1 MTDRRLR
8 LGMVGGGAGSFI
20 GGVHRMAA
28 RLDDQYELVAGALS
42 SDPERARHSAAA
54 LHIEPDRAYADYE
67 TMAASEAGR
76 SDRIDV
82 VSVVTPNDSH
92 AAICHAF
99 LSRGIPV
106 ICDKP
111 LCTSMQDARSL
122 AELLGRTG
130 LPFVLTHNYTGYPLV
145 REARA
150 RVLAGELGTI
160 RVVQVE
166 YPQEW
171 LAEALE
177 QTGQKQAAWRTDPA
191 RSGPGGSVGDI
202 GTHAHQLAGFVTGLR
217 LESVAADLSS
227 FVPGRRLDD
236 DARMLLR
243 YEGGARGM
251 LWCSQVAP
259 GCENGLRLRVFG
271 DKGGLEWLQAEP
283 NVLHFSPLGQPTRRL
298 TRGMPG
304 LSEAAAN
311 ATRIPAGH
319 PEGYLEAFAQ
329 IYTDAAA
336 LLRSWL
342 AGTPSGDAGAL
353 LPGIEDGLRNVAFID
368 AVIAS
373 HKADAAWTRLEI

>member
-1 MTDRRLR
+1 MTRRRLR

-28 RLDDQYELVAGALS
+28 RLDDHYTLVAGALS
-42 SDPERARHSAAA
+42 SDPDRARQSAEA
-54 LHIEPDRAYADYE
+54 LHIEPDRAYVDYE
-67 TMAASEAGR
+67 TMAAAEAAR
-76 SDRIDV
+76 PDRIDV

-92 AAICHAF
+92 AAICRAF
-99 LSRGIPV
+99 LACGIPV

-122 AELLGRTG
+122 ADLLQQTG

-171 LAEALE
+171 LAEAIE
-177 QTGQKQAAWRTDPA
+177 STGQKQAAWRTDPA
-191 RSGPGGSVGDI
+191 RSGPAGSVGDI

-217 LESVAADLSS
+217 LESVAADLST

-259 GCENGLRLRVFG
+259 GFENGLRLRVIG
-271 DKGGLEWLQAEP
+271 DKGSLDWLQAEP
-283 NVLHFSPLGQPTRRL
+283 NVLHLALLGQPVRRL
-298 TRGMPG
+298 TRGMPD
-304 LSEAAAN
+304 LSASASH
-311 ATRIPAGH
+311 ATRIPSGH

-336 LLRSWL
+336 LLWNRL
-342 AGTPSGDAGAL
+342 ENTPAGADAML
-353 LPGIEDGLRNVAFID
+353 LPGIQDGLRNVAFID

-373 HKADAAWTRLEI
+373 HKADAAWTRLEF

>member
-1 MTDRRLR
+1 MTRRRLR

-28 RLDDQYELVAGALS
+28 RLDDQYTLVAGALS
-42 SDPERARHSAAA
+42 SDPERARQSAAA

-67 TMAASEAGR
+67 TMAAAEAAR
-76 SDRIDV
+76 PDRIDV

-92 AAICHAF
+92 AAICRAF
-99 LSRGIPV
+99 LTRGIPV

-122 AELLGRTG
+122 ADLVRETR

-171 LAEALE
+171 LAEAIE
-177 QTGQKQAAWRTDPA
+177 ETGQKQAAWRTDPA
-191 RSGPGGSVGDI
+191 RSGPAGSVGDI

-217 LESVAADLSS
+217 LESVAADIST

-259 GCENGLRLRVFG
+259 GYENGLRLRVIG
-271 DKGGLEWLQAEP
+271 DKGGLDWLQAEP
-283 NVLHFSPLGQPTRRL
+283 DVLHLAVLGQPTRHL

-304 LSEAAAN
+304 LSEWAKS

-329 IYTDAAA
+329 IYTDAAG
-336 LLRSWL
+336 LLWSWL
-342 AGTPSGDAGAL
+342 ESTPPGADEAL
-353 LPGIEDGLRNVAFID
+353 LPGIQDGLRNVAFIE

-373 HKADAAWTRLEI
+373 HRADAAWTRLEL